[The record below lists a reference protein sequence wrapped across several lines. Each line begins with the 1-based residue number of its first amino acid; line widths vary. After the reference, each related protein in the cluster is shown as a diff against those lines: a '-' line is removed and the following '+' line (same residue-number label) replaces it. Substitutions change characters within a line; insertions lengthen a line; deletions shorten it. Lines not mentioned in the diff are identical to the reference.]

1 MKKSFFTAIALF
13 ILAACSS
20 PNPDIAGK
28 WKLIS
33 YGNAANPTPVVPDVD
48 TSINFNLNGEIDGNV
63 GCNSFGGNYEVS
75 GDTIVFRSIMSTMM
89 YCEETSPQEQ
99 AVLGLFSDN
108 VDLQFQMNGDALT
121 ITSVDGASVV
131 NLARK

>member
-1 MKKSFFTAIALF
+1 MKKSFFTTIALF

-20 PNPDIAGK
+20 PNPDIAGE

-33 YGNAANPTPVVPDVD
+33 YGNSANPTPAVPDVD
-48 TSINFNLNGEIDGNV
+48 TFINFDLNGEIGGNV

-99 AVLGLFSDN
+99 AVLGLFSDDVKLRIQIN
-108 VDLQFQMNGDALT
+108 SNTLT
-121 ITSVDGASVV
+121 ITSTDGSSVV